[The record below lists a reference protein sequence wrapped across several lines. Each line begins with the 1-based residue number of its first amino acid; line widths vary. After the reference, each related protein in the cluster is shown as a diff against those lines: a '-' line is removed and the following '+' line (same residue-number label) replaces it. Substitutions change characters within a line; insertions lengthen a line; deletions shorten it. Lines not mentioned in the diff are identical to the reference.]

1 MKLSAVHAQAEWMYV
16 CVTVCAQVFVYANC
30 LLRDLIVAKIGE
42 IVGLFLLTSEMLV
55 AFTRA

>member
-1 MKLSAVHAQAEWMYV
+1 MHKPSGCSCV
-16 CVTVCAQVFVYANC
+16 CVSVCAQVFVYANC

-42 IVGLFLLTSEMLV
+42 FVGLFLLTSEMLV